1 MDDNQSVTTVA
12 LRTQYDVKRVECV
25 GVQFLKY
32 LAETH
37 PFDGGHLSHSSSSDK
52 ISDDDKF
59 EVDVDYLRSLD
70 PKDWKNQDHYAVL
83 GLKDLR

>member
-1 MDDNQSVTTVA
+1 MEENQTVVT
-12 LRTQYDVKRVECV
+12 LRTVYDVKRVECV
-25 GVQFLKY
+25 GLQFLKY

-37 PFDGGHLSHSSSSDK
+37 PFDGGHLSHSSSDDK
-52 ISDDDKF
+52 ISDEDGKF